1 MVKDKRG
8 RPKKNNSKNRNFRVR
23 LTEEEYKL
31 LDLLSKETGKSKSD
45 ILRGGIKMNE
55 IKIKYFSNEID
66 KLEFIEGDKSDWID
80 LRAAENVT
88 LKAGEFK
95 LIKLGVGMILPEGYE
110 AHMLPRSSTYKN
122 FGITM
127 TNSMGIIDESYCGE
141 KDEWRFPALAH
152 RDTVIHVNDRIAQ
165 FRIVEKMAKVKFEEV
180 DHLKEESRG
189 GIGSTG
195 RN

>member
-1 MVKDKRG
+1 MSENKRG
-8 RPKKNNSKNRNFRVR
+8 RPKKNNGKNKNFRVR

-31 LDLLSKETGKSKSD
+31 LDILSKKTGKSKSD
-45 ILRGGIKMNE
+45 ILRGGLKMNE
-55 IKIKYFSNEID
+55 IKIKYFSDEID

-88 LKAGEFK
+88 LKTGESK

-141 KDEWRFPALAH
+141 NDEWRFPALAH
-152 RDTVIHVNDRIAQ
+152 KDTEIHVNDRIAQ

-180 DHLKEESRG
+180 DHLKKESRG

>member
-1 MVKDKRG
+1 MNKG
-8 RPKKNNSKNRNFRVR
+8 RPKKNNSKNKNFRVR

-127 TNSMGIIDESYCGE
+127 TNSMGIIDESFCGE

-152 RDTVIHVNDRIAQ
+152 RDTEIHVNDRIAQ
-165 FRIVEKMAKVKFEEV
+165 FRIVKKMPKVVFEEV
-180 DHLKEESRG
+180 DHLNEVSRG
-189 GIGSTG
+189 GIGVTG
-195 RN
+195 RS

>member
-31 LDLLSKETGKSKSD
+31 LDILSEETGKSKSD
-45 ILRGGIKMNE
+45 ILRGGLKMNE
-55 IKIKYFSNEID
+55 IKIKYFSDEID

-80 LRAAENVT
+80 LRAAEEVT
-88 LKAGEFK
+88 LKTGEFK

>member
-1 MVKDKRG
+1 MNKG
-8 RPKKNNSKNRNFRVR
+8 RPKKNNSKNKNFRVR

-31 LDLLSKETGKSKSD
+31 LDLLSKETGKSKSN

-127 TNSMGIIDESYCGE
+127 TNSMGIIDESFCGE

-152 RDTVIHVNDRIAQ
+152 RDTEIHVNDRIAQ
-165 FRIVEKMAKVKFEEV
+165 FRIVKKMPKVVFEEV
-180 DHLKEESRG
+180 DHLNEVSRG
-189 GIGSTG
+189 GIGVTG
-195 RN
+195 RS

>member
-1 MVKDKRG
+1 MNKG
-8 RPKKNNSKNRNFRVR
+8 RPKKNNSKNKNFRVR

-55 IKIKYFSNEID
+55 IKIKYFSNKID

-127 TNSMGIIDESYCGE
+127 TNSMGIIDESFCGE

-152 RDTVIHVNDRIAQ
+152 RDTEIHVNDRIAQ
-165 FRIVEKMAKVKFEEV
+165 FRIVKKMPKVVFEEV
-180 DHLKEESRG
+180 DHLNEVSRG
-189 GIGSTG
+189 GIGVTG
-195 RN
+195 RS

>member
-1 MVKDKRG
+1 MSENKRD
-8 RPKKNNSKNRNFRVR
+8 RPKKNNGKNKNFRVR

-31 LDLLSKETGKSKSD
+31 LDILSKKTGKSKSD
-45 ILRGGIKMNE
+45 ILRGGLKMNE
-55 IKIKYFSNEID
+55 IKIKYFSDEID

-88 LKAGEFK
+88 LKTGESK

-141 KDEWRFPALAH
+141 NDEWRFPVLAH
-152 RDTVIHVNDRIAQ
+152 KDTEIHVNDRIAQ

-180 DHLKEESRG
+180 DHLKKESRG

>member
-1 MVKDKRG
+1 MNKG
-8 RPKKNNSKNRNFRVR
+8 RSKKNNSKNKNFRVR

-80 LRAAENVT
+80 LRAAENVA

-127 TNSMGIIDESYCGE
+127 TNSMGIIDESFCGE

-152 RDTVIHVNDRIAQ
+152 RDTEIHVNDRIAQ
-165 FRIVEKMAKVKFEEV
+165 FRIVKKMPKVVFEEV
-180 DHLKEESRG
+180 DHLNEVSRG
-189 GIGSTG
+189 GIGVTG
-195 RN
+195 RS

>member
-1 MVKDKRG
+1 MNKG
-8 RPKKNNSKNRNFRVR
+8 RPKKNNSKNKNFRVR

-141 KDEWRFPALAH
+141 NDEWRFPALAH
-152 RDTVIHVNDRIAQ
+152 RDTEIHVNDRIAQ
-165 FRIVEKMAKVKFEEV
+165 FRIVKKMPKVVFEEV
-180 DHLKEESRG
+180 DHLNEVSRG
-189 GIGSTG
+189 GIGVTG
-195 RN
+195 RS